1 MELDDDFEQ
10 ELQFA
15 GQSKHMPFIRDEP
28 LWHFRH
34 SDVFVDRHVW
44 QRSWLHR

>member
-1 MELDDDFEQ
+1 
-10 ELQFA
+10 
-15 GQSKHMPFIRDEP
+15 MPFIRAEP

-44 QRSWLHR
+44 QRSWLHRKHAPDMLGYKEYGLLQVRH